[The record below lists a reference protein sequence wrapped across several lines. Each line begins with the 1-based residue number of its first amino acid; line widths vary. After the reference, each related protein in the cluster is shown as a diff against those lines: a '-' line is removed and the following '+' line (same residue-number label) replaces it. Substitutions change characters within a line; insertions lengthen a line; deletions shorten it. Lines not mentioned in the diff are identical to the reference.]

1 MSNSPV
7 LPWGWR
13 LESLS
18 QFSGGDVGSR
28 IPELGGLEDSGA
40 GDPGSWPLAPGRP
53 ALPKSAGLASV
64 LTSFPFWLL
73 LSERADVGGSGK
85 GGRAREPGGG
95 EYKGV
100 RKSRGG
106 DSVGGWRRTGTAAR
120 DPRTAPTPSEQ
131 APPWPNPANSTRPC
145 SGGPCGCF
153 GTRAPPGES
162 C

>member
-53 ALPKSAGLASV
+53 ALPKSAGLAPV

-95 EYKGV
+95 
-100 RKSRGG
+100 
-106 DSVGGWRRTGTAAR
+106 
-120 DPRTAPTPSEQ
+120 
-131 APPWPNPANSTRPC
+131 STRGC
-145 SGGPCGCF
+145 GKAGEGTRSGAGDGLEQLP
-153 GTRAPPGES
+153 GTRALPPPLPSRSEPEHLVTLPVS
-162 C
+162 VFVTP